1 MTEPH
6 YGIWIPVYRNWGP
19 LNQPEY
25 SFYTSYAR
33 RRSLLIQAE
42 RVGFSSTL
50 LAQHIINCYDQDFD
64 QLETWTA
71 AALAKPLKKLRL
83 LQQLCPRDN

>member
-1 MTEPH
+1 MTEPR
-6 YGIWIPVYRNWGP
+6 YGIWIPVYGNWGL
-19 LNQPEY
+19 LNQPENL
-25 SFYTSYAR
+25 FDASYAR
-33 RRSLLIQAE
+33 MRSLLIQAE
-42 RVGFSSTL
+42 PVGFSSTF